1 MIKKSASTTDPLLTP
16 LLQTVSDDQANDLFA
31 QLIAAHANS
40 VIDGVIRYK
49 LRCSLH
55 HLPGPTDTD
64 DLHQESVMQLL
75 SVLRQFHRQPETHPI
90 NDLRGLA
97 AVIAHRACSRWMRR
111 QFPERH
117 ALKNRLY
124 YLLTHQNGFAVWQNQ
139 EKKLMAGFSI
149 WQGKKKRV
157 AEERIRHLPE
167 NERLVVQLRR
177 IAIHTTGRQEE
188 RKQSSSP
195 SGVGAALAAT
205 FNYLEGPIEFDR
217 LVGAVADLLS
227 LKEQSMESADDNERA
242 MELIV
247 SGTPDPAWQAEKRI
261 FLQKLWDEVLHLPL
275 HQRAALLLNLRGA
288 EGAGCIALFPAT
300 GVASFRQ
307 LAASLEMS
315 GEELAELWNELP
327 LEDSRIAE
335 LLRLTR
341 QQVINA
347 RKSARER
354 LTRHLKGYL

>member
-1 MIKKSASTTDPLLTP
+1 
-16 LLQTVSDDQANDLFA
+16 
-31 QLIAAHANS
+31 
-40 VIDGVIRYK
+40 
-49 LRCSLH
+49 
-55 HLPGPTDTD
+55 
-64 DLHQESVMQLL
+64 MQLL
-75 SVLRQFHRQPETHPI
+75 SALQQFRRQPETHPI
-90 NDLRGLA
+90 SDLRGLT
-97 AVIAHRACSRWMRR
+97 AVIVHRACSRWMRR

-124 YLLTHQNGFAVWQNQ
+124 YLLTHQNGFAVWQND
-139 EKKLMAGFSI
+139 EKKLMAGFSV
-149 WQGKKKRV
+149 WRGKRKRS

-167 NERLVVQLRR
+167 NERLVAQLRR
-177 IAIHTTGRQEE
+177 VAIRTVRQEE
-188 RKQSSSP
+188 RTQSGSQG
-195 SGVGAALAAT
+195 GVGAALAAT

-217 LVGAVADLLS
+217 LVGGVADLLS
-227 LKEQSMESADDNERA
+227 LKDQSIESADDNERA
-242 MELIV
+242 MDLIV
-247 SGTPDPAWQAEKRI
+247 SGTPNPAWQAEKRI
-261 FLQKLWDEVLHLPL
+261 FLQRLWDEVLHLPL

-315 GEELAELWNELP
+315 AEALAELWNELP
-327 LEDSRIAE
+327 LEDTRIAE

-354 LTRHLKGYL
+354 LRRHLKGYL